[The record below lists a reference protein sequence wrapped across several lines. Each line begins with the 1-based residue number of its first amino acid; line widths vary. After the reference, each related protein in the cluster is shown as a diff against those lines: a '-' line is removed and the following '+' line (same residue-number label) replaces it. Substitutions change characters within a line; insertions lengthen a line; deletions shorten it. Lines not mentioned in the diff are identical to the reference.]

1 MNYITVDNKLV
12 LIDGKPIITPNE
24 PESQEKT
31 LDITANGIY
40 TAEPDSGKMLS
51 KVTANVNV
59 PSKPEQTKSVTIT
72 SNGTTT
78 VTPDSGHTLSSVT
91 ITTNVPSSGINGT
104 LIDNFV
110 VEDGILQFGI
120 PQEDYPN
127 YRNYY
132 IKKSTIK
139 FGLFLST
146 ITNSSSGAAWR
157 VTHETSSDWA
167 FSANYV
173 NVTQE
178 GVMYNFT
185 INLADSG
192 GYYYNGTVSVYA
204 ITA

>member
-1 MNYITVDNKLV
+1 MSYITVDNKLV

-31 LDITANGIY
+31 LDITANGTY
-40 TAEPDSGKMLS
+40 TAEPDNGKMLS

-78 VTPDSGHTLSSVT
+78 VTPDDGKTLSSVSV
-91 ITTNVPSSGINGT
+91 TTNVPSHGINGA

-132 IKKSTIK
+132 IKKSTVK
-139 FGLFLST
+139 FGLFLSNIAMT
-146 ITNSSSGAAWR
+146 STDVWR

-167 FSANYV
+167 FSTNYV

-192 GYYYNGTVSVYA
+192 GYYYDGTVSVYV
-204 ITA
+204 IEV